1 MFQTRALAPL
11 LAGSGVAV
19 LIALWAARW
28 APESPIARWP
38 GWAAAALAVAAVGLL
53 DDPARQP
60 AAASPTPLAL
70 RWGVRLAVGL
80 PVLGLAWLS
89 VVVLATTGGEG
100 PFGPAARAG
109 LTLQAAALVILT
121 LGVGAALV
129 RRGLEE
135 RARLPAM
142 VVPLVLTSAS
152 ALLPDRLAL
161 MAMPGSPAWDPS
173 LGRWTALFAAGA
185 VALAW
190 ASRAD

>member
-1 MFQTRALAPL
+1 MFETRALTPL
-11 LAGSGVAV
+11 LAASGVAV
-19 LIALWAARW
+19 LIAPWAARW
-28 APESPIARWP
+28 APDAPIARWP

-53 DDPARQP
+53 DDPARQQ

-89 VVVLATTGGEG
+89 VVVLATDGGA

-109 LTLQAAALVILT
+109 LTLQAAALVTLT
-121 LGVGAALV
+121 LGVGAVLV
-129 RRGLEE
+129 RRGLED

-142 VVPLVLTSAS
+142 LVPLVLTSAS

-161 MAMPGSPAWDPS
+161 MALPGSPAWDPS
-173 LGRWTALFAAGA
+173 LGRWTVLLAAGA
-185 VALAW
+185 IALAW

>member
-1 MFQTRALAPL
+1 
-11 LAGSGVAV
+11 
-19 LIALWAARW
+19 
-28 APESPIARWP
+28 
-38 GWAAAALAVAAVGLL
+38 
-53 DDPARQP
+53 
-60 AAASPTPLAL
+60 
-70 RWGVRLAVGL
+70 
-80 PVLGLAWLS
+80 
-89 VVVLATTGGEG
+89 VVVLATSGGGG

-161 MAMPGSPAWDPS
+161 MAMPGSAAWDPS